1 MTTFTGTQEVER
13 GLYLNLKRFSMTVL
27 ERRGTLPGTE
37 HDTYRRV
44 PVLLMLAVAPV
55 VGLVYVIFLPFVG
68 FAAAAVLAGEKAK
81 EAATRIQARRQG
93 RVPELAI
100 FTRLGTVRTPDRKTL
115 DAQNA
120 AWPQEID
127 RKDDGVDGPAR

>member
-1 MTTFTGTQEVER
+1 MTTFTGTQQVER

-37 HDTYRRV
+37 EDTYRRV

-68 FAAAAVLAGEKAK
+68 FAAAAVLAGEKVKQAAADVRARRIGTPALAFNK
-81 EAATRIQARRQG
+81 TGVRTLDTDAVDAATVQDDARNSTD
-93 RVPELAI
+93 EH
-100 FTRLGTVRTPDRKTL
+100 
-115 DAQNA
+115 
-120 AWPQEID
+120 
-127 RKDDGVDGPAR
+127 AR

>member
-44 PVLLMLAVAPV
+44 PVLLMLAAAPL

-68 FAAAAVLAGEKAK
+68 FAAAAVLAGEKVK
-81 EAATRIQARRQG
+81 EAVADARVRRG
-93 RVPELAI
+93 GVPALA
-100 FTRLGTVRTPDRKTL
+100 FNKTGVRTPDT
-115 DAQNA
+115 DAEDA
-120 AWPQEID
+120 ATVQ
-127 RKDDGVDGPAR
+127 DDAPGSTDQRGR